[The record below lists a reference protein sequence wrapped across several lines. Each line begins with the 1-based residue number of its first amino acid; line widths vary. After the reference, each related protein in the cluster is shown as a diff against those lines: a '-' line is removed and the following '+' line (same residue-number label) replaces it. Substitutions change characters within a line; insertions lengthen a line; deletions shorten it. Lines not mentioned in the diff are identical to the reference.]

1 MKNIELLDSP
11 GILWPKLEQ
20 DHVAF
25 NLASTTAIK
34 EEILPLEDVAI
45 YILNFLS
52 KYYKEILIDNYGIE
66 DTSDSYEVFETI
78 GRKKGCL
85 MKGGLVDYDKV
96 IDIIINDI
104 KKGKVKGITFDRFE
118 DVK

>member
-1 MKNIELLDSP
+1 
-11 GILWPKLEQ
+11 
-20 DHVAF
+20 
-25 NLASTTAIK
+25 
-34 EEILPLEDVAI
+34 
-45 YILNFLS
+45 
-52 KYYKEILIDNYGIE
+52 
-66 DTSDSYEVFETI
+66 
-78 GRKKGCL
+78 